1 MNDPRPARPTTSA
14 SASASTARRRA
25 PFALPVAL
33 LAALALAPSTA
44 GAVETTLAAF
54 SPGVKVGYTIGRGF
68 TYGLE
73 VSWIWAPTT
82 IDDWK
87 SHPYATGVVVAL
99 DSNFKGLFRLH
110 AGGEVIGPFV
120 GIESGPS
127 LVLDAGRWRL
137 GLGSTIWAGF
147 DVIPYY
153 SYTLVFGGERNL
165 HEVGSYLKLV
175 MDPDFETKNSHG
187 DWDD

>member
-1 MNDPRPARPTTSA
+1 VNDPRPARLTTST
-14 SASASTARRRA
+14 STARRSA
-25 PFALPVAL
+25 AFALTVA
-33 LAALALAPSTA
+33 LAALALAPAPA

-82 IDDWK
+82 FDDWK
-87 SHPYATGVVVAL
+87 RHPYATGVVVAL
-99 DSNFKGLFRLH
+99 DTNFKGLFRLH
-110 AGGEVIGPFV
+110 AGGEAIGPFV

-127 LVLDAGRWRL
+127 LVRDAGRWRL
-137 GLGSTIWAGF
+137 GLGSTVWAGF

>member
-1 MNDPRPARPTTSA
+1 VNDPRPASSARP
-14 SASASTARRRA
+14 RA
-25 PFALPVAL
+25 PFALAVAL
-33 LAALALAPSTA
+33 LAALALALAPSPA

-82 IDDWK
+82 FDDWK
-87 SHPYATGVVVAL
+87 RHPYATGVVVAL

-127 LVLDAGRWRL
+127 LVRDAGRWRL